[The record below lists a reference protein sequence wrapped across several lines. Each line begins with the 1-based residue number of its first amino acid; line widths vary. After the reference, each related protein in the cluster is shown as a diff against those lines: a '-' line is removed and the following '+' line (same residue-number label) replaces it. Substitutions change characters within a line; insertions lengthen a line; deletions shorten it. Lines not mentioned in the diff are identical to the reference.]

1 MISTQ
6 RTCIIFSKVGLKWLM
21 NCELTIKYWT
31 IAVKTEE
38 RVFYCYWRASN
49 GIHFPWLECH
59 FIKKEKSKRGE
70 RKRRIERF
78 DEKKKFLNFFFFREK
93 KEGQSWPIFSRVLHS
108 KIIHPINYWNSHVTL
123 TTPKWGTHVKYATSR
138 PQIWVLLSTIRTMYC
153 FGF

>member
-31 IAVKTEE
+31 IAVKQ

-59 FIKKEKSKRGE
+59 FIKKEKSKKGE
-70 RKRRIERF
+70 IEK
-78 DEKKKFLNFFFFREK
+78 EESNVTKKNPQFLLFFREK
-93 KEGQSWPIFSRVLHS
+93 KEGQSWPIFTRDLRS

>member
-31 IAVKTEE
+31 IAVKK

-59 FIKKEKSKRGE
+59 FIKKEKSKKGE
-70 RKRRIERF
+70 IEK
-78 DEKKKFLNFFFFREK
+78 EESNVTKKKSSISSFFREK
-93 KEGQSWPIFSRVLHS
+93 KEGQSWPIFTRDLRS

>member
-31 IAVKTEE
+31 IAVKK

-59 FIKKEKSKRGE
+59 FIKKEKSKKGE
-70 RKRRIERF
+70 IEK
-78 DEKKKFLNFFFFREK
+78 EESNVTKKNPQFLLFFREK
-93 KEGQSWPIFSRVLHS
+93 KEGQSWPIFTRDLRS

>member
-31 IAVKTEE
+31 IAVKK

-49 GIHFPWLECH
+49 GSIHFPWLECH
-59 FIKKEKSKRGE
+59 FIKKEKIKKGE
-70 RKRRIERF
+70 IEK
-78 DEKKKFLNFFFFREK
+78 EESNVTKKKSSISSFFREK
-93 KEGQSWPIFSRVLHS
+93 KEGQSWPIFTRDLRS